1 MPMTQ
6 QRQAALMLPRRGLL
20 ALLPLGGCAGQ
31 GVTRTGFLGDYE
43 ALAPTAANTR
53 DLIFVDPAYR
63 PGEYTHF
70 VLDPIVWRPIEGAPA
85 RGDSEIAELRDAL
98 RRSLATALGR
108 SRMAADEA
116 APAPGVLRIRA
127 AITNTRRA
135 NWWINVPVQAAGI
148 GLAVMGMPGGIP
160 PPNPGGASVEIEAVD
175 AASGSRLVAVVT
187 YANGVPWALTGYVTR
202 FGHARRAF
210 DLAADLLQEQLS
222 RQG

>member
-1 MPMTQ
+1 
-6 QRQAALMLPRRGLL
+6 
-20 ALLPLGGCAGQ
+20 LLPLGGCAGQ

-43 ALAPTAANTR
+43 ALAPATANAR

-63 PGEYTHF
+63 SSDYAHF
-70 VLDPIVWRPIEGAPA
+70 ILDPIVWWPIEGAPT
-85 RGDSEIAELRDAL
+85 RDDSEIAELRDAL
-98 RRSLATALGR
+98 QRSLATALGR
-108 SRMAADEA
+108 SRMAADDT

-148 GLAVMGMPGGIP
+148 GLAVMGVPAGLP
-160 PPNPGGASVEIEAVD
+160 PPNPGGASLEMEAVD
-175 AASGSRLVAVVT
+175 AVSGRRLVAVVT
-187 YANGVPWALTGYVTR
+187 YANGVPWAPAGYVTR